1 MSTANHN
8 LSSYNP
14 DKVPSASGYR
24 FAIITSEWNNEI
36 TGKLNEG
43 AYSALLNCGAEKQNI
58 EQYMVPGSFEL
69 TAAAA
74 MIASKN
80 IYDAIICLGCVI
92 QGETR
97 HFDFIC
103 SAVANGLSNI
113 SIHHNIPVIFG
124 VLTTDTQMQAADRSG
139 GKYGNKGTEAAITA
153 VKMADLAKKLKSKK

>member
-8 LSSYNP
+8 LSAYNAA
-14 DKVPSASGYR
+14 DMPSASGYR
-24 FAIITSEWNNEI
+24 FAIITSEWNNDI

-43 AYSALLNCGAEKQNI
+43 AISALLNCGAVEQNI
-58 EQYMVPGSFEL
+58 EQFSVPGSFEL

-80 IYDAIICLGCVI
+80 IFDVILCLGCVI

-103 SAVANGLSNI
+103 SAVAHGLTDI
-113 SIHHNIPVIFG
+113 SIKHNIPVIFG
-124 VLTTDTQMQAADRSG
+124 VLTTDTLMQAADRSG

-153 VKMADLAKKLKSKK
+153 VKMAELANQLRSRK